1 MFIVLAATAKDNK
14 NDTYLKQNKY
24 IEYIDVNIK
33 VKTNPLPMQEMIPF
47 QENLLLNNQYRP
59 DLRRPYIRLISENGL
74 IKYHVEET
82 RSKIFENIK
91 RNRIKLA
98 NLSAKPSK
106 VLLTKIKV
114 PLVLDRASLGLIS
127 TPNFSNYTLK
137 QKSNSNTIP
146 PRTGPPLKIQSWIKT
161 RQLAKEE
168 ERSKS
173 EVKPSH
179 TYFSPV

>member
-1 MFIVLAATAKDNK
+1 MLAATTKENK
-14 NDTYLKQNKY
+14 SETYHKQNKY
-24 IEYIDVNIK
+24 IEYIDDNSK
-33 VKTNPLPMQEMIPF
+33 VKTNLFSIQEMIPF

-59 DLRRPYIRLISENGL
+59 DIRRPYIRLISENGL
-74 IKYHVEET
+74 IKYHVEDT

-114 PLVLDRASLGLIS
+114 
-127 TPNFSNYTLK
+127 K
-137 QKSNSNTIP
+137 SNTIP
-146 PRTGPPLKIQSWIKT
+146 PRTGPPIKIKSWIIT
-161 RQLAKEE
+161 RQTAKEE
-168 ERSKS
+168 ERRKS